1 MLGKYLAPFFVL
13 VVLLEVTEAMPQ
25 PQKGVESTTVKV
37 LMPPSASA
45 SFDDEDDAVIIDA
58 DNTSPPV
65 DLTPEP
71 FNISDCALPPVK
83 GPCKAII
90 ESWTYN
96 VATASCEKFDWS
108 GCGGNGNRFSEK
120 AFCEKHCSKYGV
132 GNNKKIAAECPKF
145 EGCGPLK
152 CGVSKDE
159 ITGCEKC
166 DCNLAGVGNDAVVIV
181 GSVSGNRE
189 NPNQQAH
196 VGKKPVVAGGKAD
209 QPEKKTVLKP
219 EEVCHL
225 PETRGDCRAMM
236 TRWRYSPEIKEC
248 VQFHFGGCDGNP
260 NNFVSSEKCIE
271 FCRGQ

>member
-45 SFDDEDDAVIIDA
+45 SFDDEDDAVI
-58 DNTSPPV
+58 S
-65 DLTPEP
+65 
-71 FNISDCALPPVK
+71 
-83 GPCKAII
+83 PCKAII

-120 AFCEKHCSKYGV
+120 AFCEKHCSKYG
-132 GNNKKIAAECPKF
+132 CPKF

-209 QPEKKTVLKP
+209 QPEKKT
-219 EEVCHL
+219 
-225 PETRGDCRAMM
+225 
-236 TRWRYSPEIKEC
+236 
-248 VQFHFGGCDGNP
+248 GGTNVTS
-260 NNFVSSEKCIE
+260 NVM
-271 FCRGQ
+271 